1 MSEQAGVR
9 LAGRMARIRP
19 FYVMDLLARARA
31 MEAAGRDVVHLEIGE
46 PDFPTAEPIV
56 AAGRQALAEGCTHY
70 TPALGLP
77 ELRRAIGDDYGQRF
91 GVAVAPEQVLITP
104 GASGA
109 LHLVLAVLVDPGDEV
124 LMADPTYPCNRHLVE
139 LLGGIPRL
147 LPVGPGQGYQ
157 LSAEQ
162 VIAAWTP
169 RTRVVML
176 ASPANPTGTLLGVE
190 MLDALNRA
198 VRERGGVLVVDE
210 IYQGLVYEVGPSTA
224 LAGHPDLFV
233 INSFSK
239 YYGMTGWRLGWTVAP
254 PGYVEALERLA
265 QNLYLAA
272 PTLSQWA
279 ALAAFT
285 PETGAIL
292 ERRRLQFQQRRD
304 FLLPALEGLGLQFPV
319 RPQGAFY
326 LYGCC
331 EALSQDSER
340 FAEALLERAAV
351 AVTPGRDFGCHQPE
365 RYLRFAYTTDL
376 GRLQE
381 GVERIRRFLATR

>member
-1 MSEQAGVR
+1 MNQGVRVR
-9 LAGRMARIRP
+9 LAERMARIRP

-31 MEAAGRDVVHLEIGE
+31 LEAKGVDVVHMEIGE
-46 PDFPTAEPIV
+46 PDFPTAAPIV
-56 AAGRQALAEGCTHY
+56 EAGRRALGEGRTRY
-70 TPALGLP
+70 TPSLGLS
-77 ELRRAIGDDYGQRF
+77 ELRRAISDDYRQRF
-91 GVAVAPEQVLITP
+91 GLEVGPERVAVTP

-109 LHLVLAVLVDPGDEV
+109 LHLVLAILVDPGDEV

-139 LLGGIPRL
+139 LLGGVPRL
-147 LPVGPGQGYQ
+147 LPVGPDTGYQ

-162 VIAAWTP
+162 IAAAWTP

-176 ASPANPTGTLLGVE
+176 ASPSNPTGTILSPPAIG
-190 MLDALNRA
+190 ALHRVVQERA
-198 VRERGGVLVVDE
+198 GALVVDE
-210 IYQGLVYEVGPSTA
+210 IYQGLVYEVPASTS
-224 LAGHPDLFV
+224 LACSQDLFV

-239 YYGMTGWRLGWTVAP
+239 YFGMTGWRLGWAVAP
-254 PGYVEALERLA
+254 LGYMEALDRLA

-285 PETGAIL
+285 PEAGEIL
-292 ERRRLQFQQRRD
+292 EGRRLRFQERRD
-304 FLLPALEGLGLQFPV
+304 FLLPALERLGFAFPV

-326 LYGCC
+326 LYGRCD
-331 EALSQDSER
+331 ALAPDSDR
-340 FAEALLERAAV
+340 LAEALLERRAV
-351 AVTPGRDFGCHQPE
+351 AVTPGRDFGHHEPE

-381 GVERIRRFLATR
+381 GVERIRRFLGSW